1 MAPLTLE
8 GIADRLLPKLVSAL
22 LAAPSPEQTRTI
34 AEDVRRQIPA
44 SRDREVWQ
52 GRYRT

>member
-8 GIADRLLPKLVSAL
+8 GIADGLLSKLVSAL
-22 LAAPSPEQTRTI
+22 LAAPSPEQARAI

-44 SRDREVWQ
+44 SRDREIL
-52 GRYRT
+52 